1 MKKAKWLSLIIA
13 LMVCFISAF
22 TFSGCNT
29 SVFDENSTV
38 AEYSTAYVTASKN
51 FEKMLSY
58 DKMEASTVI
67 STMSAVVENQH
78 SLTYKETA
86 DAEDTVTKEF
96 FDSTTTEKT
105 KTVYTVRN
113 NNEIFI
119 IVEEV
124 VTTKGTTHSV
134 TAEQLLETIVE
145 DKTENTTYELGVQ
158 IGEENVYF
166 MRKHSVITKAGGQAE
181 TVKEYK
187 LYQDKQAYEQGVETF
202 AESLFGG
209 FLTAFETVYDQ
220 DADINVLQVV
230 SLKNAIDKKAVLRG
244 TEYSLK
250 LSTVDGSNGMLIAD
264 TTYRLTDATLKS
276 FIMSN
281 MLIDDGLKVVF
292 NANVS
297 FEKGAEKYKT
307 YTDPTNGYE
316 ENILLKETQMGSLL

>member
-1 MKKAKWLSLIIA
+1 M
-13 LMVCFISAF
+13 
-22 TFSGCNT
+22 
-29 SVFDENSTV
+29 
-38 AEYSTAYVTASKN
+38 
-51 FEKMLSY
+51 
-58 DKMEASTVI
+58 
-67 STMSAVVENQH
+67 
-78 SLTYKETA
+78 
-86 DAEDTVTKEF
+86 
-96 FDSTTTEKT
+96 
-105 KTVYTVRN
+105 
-113 NNEIFI
+113 
-119 IVEEV
+119 
-124 VTTKGTTHSV
+124 
-134 TAEQLLETIVE
+134 
-145 DKTENTTYELGVQ
+145 
-158 IGEENVYF
+158 
-166 MRKHSVITKAGGQAE
+166 
-181 TVKEYK
+181 
-187 LYQDKQAYEQGVETF
+187 
-202 AESLFGG
+202 FGG